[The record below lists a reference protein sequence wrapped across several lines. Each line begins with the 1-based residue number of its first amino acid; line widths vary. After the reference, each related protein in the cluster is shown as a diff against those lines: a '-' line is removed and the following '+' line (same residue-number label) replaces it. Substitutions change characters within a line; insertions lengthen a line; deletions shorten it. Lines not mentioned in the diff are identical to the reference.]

1 MTNRDPNGEHW
12 TLGTLRLYLEALIE
26 GLKDTVTSLSDRVN
40 DRFVAIE
47 KAVNVAIASADRAT
61 TKAEVSADERFK
73 GVNEFR
79 QTLSDQ
85 ARDLMPRLESEANY
99 KSLRERV
106 EKLESKKD
114 LDAGHTTG
122 IKDSLA
128 IIVAVISL
136 IATVI
141 MGAFY
146 ATHFS
151 GKP

>member
-1 MTNRDPNGEHW
+1 VTNRDPNGEHW
-12 TLGTLRLYLEALIE
+12 TLGTLRLFLEALIE
-26 GLKDTVTSLSDRVN
+26 GLKETVRALADRIE
-40 DRFVAIE
+40 DRFTAVE
-47 KAVNVAIASADRAT
+47 KAVAAALTAADRAT
-61 TKAEVSADERFK
+61 TKAEAASDERFK

-85 ARDLMPRLESEANY
+85 ARDLMPRLETET
-99 KSLRERV
+99 LVRGIRERV

-114 LDAGHTTG
+114 LEAGHTTG

-128 IIVAVISL
+128 IIVAIISL
-136 IATVI
+136 GATII

-146 ATHFS
+146 AVHFG